1 MKNSNLLAIKYLGLQ
16 DYSVVFDEM
25 KRFTLDR
32 IEKKQRA
39 EESSDEIWLV
49 QHPPVYT
56 QGQAGKPEHMLNPS
70 AIPII
75 QTDRG
80 GQITYHGPGQIVA
93 YLLLALKHY
102 DLNVRDLVCLQERA
116 IITLLKR
123 YNIDANGSRE
133 APGVYVYSKQL
144 TFRCGANGHE
154 DANEICNKTENSS
167 AQSINGQKIASIG
180 LRIKQGFSYHGLALN
195 VDMDLSPFQS
205 IRPCGLFNMQ
215 MTQIKAHAPDVTFA
229 QAEKEMAE
237 ILINLLAEKRRT
249 CD

>member
-1 MKNSNLLAIKYLGLQ
+1 MIDNRPLSSTPLVIKHLGLQ
-16 DYSVVFDEM
+16 DYSVVFAQM
-25 KRFTLDR
+25 KQFTLDR
-32 IEKKQRA
+32 IEKKHLS
-39 EESSDEIWLV
+39 ETSNDEIWLV

-56 QGQAGKPEHMLNPS
+56 QGQAGKPEHMLIPS
-70 AIPII
+70 SIPII

-123 YNIDANGSRE
+123 YNIEANGSRE
-133 APGVYVYSKQL
+133 APGVYV
-144 TFRCGANGHE
+144 
-154 DANEICNKTENSS
+154 
-167 AQSINGQKIASIG
+167 NGQKIASIG

-215 MTQIKAHAPDVTFA
+215 MTQIKAHAPEITFE
-229 QAEKEMAE
+229 QVEKDLTE
-237 ILINLLAEKRRT
+237 ILVYLLETSVKQ
-249 CD
+249 